1 VRVRGAKFP
10 ELFSFFWYTLER
22 DWYYHSTKWPRNR
35 SVQFTFALTCGAKTY
50 TGWGG
55 GRAKEAAG
63 MDHQDSS
70 RDNQGDPKPT
80 RKPDEKYCESCGVII
95 KSSAEACSG
104 CGARQKGMIN
114 KTSLLLLTFFLGG
127 VGGHKFY
134 TGRNLQG
141 ILHIL
146 FFWTGIPALVSL
158 IEFIIYASTSSERLN
173 EKYQARGSA
182 LIIAC
187 VAIGVG
193 LIYMAAILAAIA
205 IPQFIKYR
213 ERAYQAAFK
222 SELQNFMTAEELY
235 FLQNNRYTSDL
246 TELQLTH
253 KAPLVEIDIISADKN
268 CFEATVTHTKLHKS
282 VAIDCHSVDQIP
294 ED

>member
-1 VRVRGAKFP
+1 M
-10 ELFSFFWYTLER
+10 
-22 DWYYHSTKWPRNR
+22 
-35 SVQFTFALTCGAKTY
+35 
-50 TGWGG
+50 

-63 MDHQDSS
+63 MNQPDLNPN
-70 RDNQGDPKPT
+70 NQGDPKQT
-80 RKPDEKYCESCGVII
+80 RKPDEKYCESCGAII
-95 KSSAEACSG
+95 KRSAEACPA
-104 CGARQKGMIN
+104 CGTRQKGMIN

-127 VGGHKFY
+127 LGAHKFY
-134 TGRNLQG
+134 TGRNFQG
-141 ILHIL
+141 VLHIL

-158 IEFIIYASTSSERLN
+158 VEFIIYASTSSERLN
-173 EKYQARGSA
+173 EKYPAKGSA

-187 VAIGVG
+187 IALGVG

-205 IPQFIKYR
+205 IPQFINYR
-213 ERAYQAAFK
+213 ERAYHAVFK

-235 FLQNNRYTSDL
+235 FLQNNKYTTDL
-246 TELQLTH
+246 TVLQLTH